1 LAPGSEP
8 SIGKKRERLRPP
20 NYEKYLTKK
29 ISRSGKLEAEMP
41 GLATEQENKRVAVF
55 IRKLKETLNVYSSSW
70 AWNERPSW
78 TALSKLNG
86 LGQTQE

>member
-1 LAPGSEP
+1 
-8 SIGKKRERLRPP
+8 
-20 NYEKYLTKK
+20 
-29 ISRSGKLEAEMP
+29 MP